1 MLTAHCGTDTRC
13 PWSSTPAADVGRYGD
28 GAGELERG
36 SGSEG
41 ALRRA
46 TGLDRDA
53 WFALLDAS
61 GAERRS
67 HEEIARWISAVH
79 GVSSWWA
86 QTLTVEYEQ
95 ARGRRPARGNG
106 NGSGRHAVSLTTT
119 VEVPVERLFQAFVH
133 EPLRRHWLPGAV
145 LRPGK
150 VQPRQSV
157 RFEWDDGATSV
168 LVGFMARGTARSR
181 VALLHDG
188 LPHAAAALELK
199 AYWRERLAALVALL
213 AD

>member
-1 MLTAHCGTDTRC
+1 MLTARCGTGTSC
-13 PWSSTPAADVGRYGD
+13 PWGTTPVAEENGP
-28 GAGELERG
+28 
-36 SGSEG
+36 EG

-67 HEEIARWISAVH
+67 HAEIAAWITAVH
-79 GVSSWWA
+79 GVSKWWA
-86 QTLTVEYEQ
+86 QTLTVEYEH
-95 ARGRRPARGNG
+95 ARGRRPSRGNG
-106 NGSGRHAVSLTTT
+106 RGAHAVSLTTT
-119 VEVPVERLFQAFVH
+119 IEVPVERLFQAFVH
-133 EPLRRHWLPGAV
+133 EPLRHHWLPDTRMRA
-145 LRPGK
+145 RK
-150 VQPRQSV
+150 VQPGQSV
-157 RFEWDDGATSV
+157 RFEWGDGATRV

-199 AYWRERLAALVALL
+199 AFWRERLAALVALL

>member
-1 MLTAHCGTDTRC
+1 MLTARCGTDNRC
-13 PWSSTPAADVGRYGD
+13 PWSAAPAADVGRAGT
-28 GAGELERG
+28 GARELHRG

-67 HEEIARWISAVH
+67 HEEIARWITAVH

-95 ARGRRPARGNG
+95 ARGRRPAR
-106 NGSGRHAVSLTTT
+106 SARDGRHAVSLTTT

-133 EPLRRHWLPGAV
+133 EPLRRHWLPGAH
-145 LRPGK
+145 LRPRK

-157 RFEWDDGATSV
+157 RFDWDDGATSV

-199 AYWRERLAALVALL
+199 AWWRERLAALVALL